1 MKRVPMKLVVDE
13 KIALAEEA
21 FSQFG
26 DVLLIGGRQIT
37 NEILR
42 NADALVVRSISNVDE
57 KLLQNT
63 NIKFVGTATI
73 GTDHIDT
80 NYLNKNYIAFADAK
94 GCNAYSVAEY
104 IFTALLKIAVDNK
117 LTLKNKS
124 IGIIGVG
131 NIGSRVVK
139 YAEALGLK
147 VYKNDPPKQR
157 AGEGSNYVSLEEA
170 LQADIIT
177 LHVPLN
183 KSGIDKTF
191 HLLDEK
197 KLNEL
202 KNDTII
208 INSSRGAVI
217 DNNALLNIID
227 KKHFKVIL
235 DVWEDEPLI
244 NTDLLQKV
252 FVGSAHVAGYSLEG
266 KINGTKMIYDA
277 LCRFTNQPNNWG
289 PKLPTV
295 ENNIIDVS
303 SVKNLEE
310 KLHLIFK
317 QIYNIEKD
325 DSEMREMVEMD
336 NDSKAAHFDKLRKE
350 YPLRREFTSY
360 TILIKET
367 DKRLNGLLE
376 AFRFKVKFKN

>member
-1 MKRVPMKLVVDE
+1 MKLVVDE
-13 KIALAEEA
+13 NIALAEEA

-42 NADALVVRSISNVDE
+42 NANILIVRSITDVNED
-57 KLLQNT
+57 LLQNT

-73 GTDHIDT
+73 GTDHINT
-80 NYLNKNYIAFADAK
+80 NFLKENNIAFADAN
-94 GCNAYSVAEY
+94 GCNAYSVTEY
-104 IFTALLKIAVDNK
+104 VFTALLKFAVDKK
-117 LTLKNKS
+117 LTLKNRS

-170 LQADIIT
+170 LQTDIIT

-197 KLNEL
+197 KLKEL

-208 INSSRGAVI
+208 INSSRGAVV
-217 DNNALLNIID
+217 DNKALLDIID

-244 NTDLLQKV
+244 NVDLLQKV
-252 FVGSAHVAGYSLEG
+252 FLGSAHVAGYSLEG
-266 KINGTKMIYDA
+266 KVNGTKMIYDA
-277 LCRFTNQPNNWG
+277 LCRFTNQPNDWEL
-289 PKLPTV
+289 KLPTV
-295 ENNIIDVS
+295 ENNIIDES
-303 SVKNLEE
+303 SAKNLEE
-310 KLHLIFK
+310 KLHILFK

-325 DSEMREMVEMD
+325 DSELRVMIEMD
-336 NDSKAAHFDKLRKE
+336 NDSRSAYFDKLRKE
-350 YPLRREFTSY
+350 YPLRREFTNY
-360 TILIKET
+360 NILIKET
-367 DKRLNGLLE
+367 DKQLKGILE
-376 AFRFKVKFKN
+376 AFRFNIKIND

>member
-1 MKRVPMKLVVDE
+1 MKLVIDE
-13 KIALAEEA
+13 NIALAEEA

-37 NEILR
+37 NDILR
-42 NADALVVRSISNVDE
+42 NADVLIIRSITIVGEN
-57 KLLQNT
+57 LLQNT
-63 NIKFVGTATI
+63 KIKFVGTATI

-80 NYLNKNYIAFADAK
+80 NYLNKNNIAFADAK
-94 GCNAYSVAEY
+94 GCNADSVAEY
-104 IFTALLKIAVDNK
+104 VFTALLKIAVDNHI
-117 LTLKNKS
+117 TLKNRS

-177 LHVPLN
+177 LHVPSN
-183 KSGIDKTF
+183 KTGIDRSF
-191 HLLDEK
+191 HLIDEE
-197 KLNEL
+197 KL
-202 KNDTII
+202 KR
-208 INSSRGAVI
+208 INNGSILINTSRGAVV
-217 DNNALLNIID
+217 DNKALLDIID
-227 KKHFKVIL
+227 KKYFKVIL
-235 DVWEDEPLI
+235 DVWEEEPLI
-244 NTDLLQKV
+244 NTDLLQKTLI
-252 FVGSAHVAGYSLEG
+252 GSAHVAGYSLEG
-266 KINGTKMIYDA
+266 KVNGTKMIYDA

-295 ENNIIDVS
+295 ENNVIDVS

-310 KLHLIFK
+310 KLHIIFN
-317 QIYNIEKD
+317 QIYNIGKD
-325 DSEMREMVEMD
+325 DSEMRKMIEMD

-350 YPLRREFTSY
+350 YPIRREFTNY
-360 TILIKET
+360 NILIKET
-367 DKRLNGLLE
+367 DKQLKGILE
-376 AFRFKVKFKN
+376 AFRFNIKIND

>member
-1 MKRVPMKLVVDE
+1 MKLIVDE
-13 KIALAEEA
+13 NIAFAEEA

-26 DVLLIGGRQIT
+26 DVQLISGREIT
-37 NEILR
+37 NDILH
-42 NADALVVRSISNVDE
+42 NADALIIRSITNVDE
-57 KLLQNT
+57 NLLQNT

-73 GTDHIDT
+73 GTDHIDN
-80 NYLNKNYIAFADAK
+80 NYLDENNIAFADAK
-94 GCNAYSVAEY
+94 GCNADSVAEY
-104 IFTALLKIAVDNK
+104 VFTALLKITVHNK

-131 NIGSRVVK
+131 NVGSRVAK

-157 AGEGSNYVSLEEA
+157 AGEGGNYVSLEEA

-183 KSGIDKTF
+183 KTGIDKTF
-191 HLLDEK
+191 HLLDEN

-202 KNDTII
+202 KNNTII
-208 INSSRGAVI
+208 INSSRGAVV
-217 DNNALLNIID
+217 DNKALLDIID

-235 DVWEDEPLI
+235 DVWEGEPLI
-244 NTDLLQKV
+244 NTDLLQQV
-252 FVGSAHVAGYSLEG
+252 FIGSAHVAGYSLEG
-266 KINGTKMIYDA
+266 KVNGTKIIYDA
-277 LCRFTNQPNNWG
+277 LCRFTKQRNDWE

-295 ENNIIDVS
+295 KNNIIDVS
-303 SVKNLEE
+303 SAKNLEE
-310 KLHLIFK
+310 KLHIIFK

-325 DSEMREMVEMD
+325 DSEMRKMFGMD
-336 NDSKAAHFDKLRKE
+336 ESLRSTHFDNLRKE
-350 YPLRREFTSY
+350 YPLRREFTNY

-367 DKRLNGLLE
+367 DKQLKDILE
-376 AFRFKVKFKN
+376 AFRFNIKIKD